1 MMQQDTVMA
10 EANASVLLL
19 LLVVVVFYASA
30 TLLASNAMC
39 HASAIS

>member
-19 LLVVVVFYASA
+19 LLVVVFYASA

>member
-1 MMQQDTVMA
+1 MQQDTVMA

-19 LLVVVVFYASA
+19 LLVVVFYASA